1 MYRTSHSPR
10 ILKGAESALF
20 REGLGSLF
28 DQTSDTIQVETGVEA
43 FDGLSSE
50 QKHVL
55 LAQVGKA
62 LLYENV
68 PAPTFDVAD
77 LNGDGTADN
86 FDANHD
92 GFVDAADKAI

>member
-1 MYRTSHSPR
+1 MYRTSHSTR
-10 ILKGAESALF
+10 ILKGAESVLF

-28 DQTSDTIQVETGVEA
+28 EQTSDTIQVETGVDA

-55 LAQVGKA
+55 LAQIGKA

-68 PAPTFDVAD
+68 PAPKRVRSA
-77 LNGDGTADN
+77 LLPAGPRPSR
-86 FDANHD
+86 
-92 GFVDAADKAI
+92 AARASIRR